1 MSCTICG
8 YGFPIADGDAVTLD
22 FEKAK
27 EFLKKHVGSFGQTD
41 EEMQILDA
49 LEHAESEDAEEDE
62 LEDVMYDIEES
73 FEDEETG
80 DTGFGAVLAVIM
92 RRETGINFK
101 FYAAENDLGTPPAI
115 LWIPMYPWMLNEKEI
130 QKLEEEAEIHL
141 AAIYKEYCRQLREQ
155 QLMDYDDQMV
165 YAYNMLRKIPELL
178 AYFQEKYPYICVDEA
193 QDTSKIQHAIIALL
207 ASKSENLFM
216 VGDEDQSIY
225 GFRAAYPE
233 ALLEFEQRHRGAK
246 VLLMEENFR
255 SDANIVAAADYFI
268 QKNTLRHEKH
278 MRASRESVQQIKEIP
293 VGTRKAQYA
302 YLAKVAE
309 GCTTETAVLYREH
322 ECALPLIDL
331 LERKGIPYRM
341 RNAELT
347 FLLIEWCRISAISS
361 DLRRILRIQNSF
373 CRCIISSI
381 PISADNWCRKS

>member
-115 LWIPMYPWMLNEKEI
+115 LWVPMYPWMLNEKE
-130 QKLEEEAEIHL
+130 KVLWK
-141 AAIYKEYCRQLREQ
+141 AIYIISVGSIWMNWKSITTRRRWSWNIIL
-155 QLMDYDDQMV
+155 
-165 YAYNMLRKIPELL
+165 K
-178 AYFQEKYPYICVDEA
+178 
-193 QDTSKIQHAIIALL
+193 QDIDIF
-207 ASKSENLFM
+207 N
-216 VGDEDQSIY
+216 
-225 GFRAAYPE
+225 
-233 ALLEFEQRHRGAK
+233 
-246 VLLMEENFR
+246 
-255 SDANIVAAADYFI
+255 
-268 QKNTLRHEKH
+268 
-278 MRASRESVQQIKEIP
+278 QIKYHI
-293 VGTRKAQYA
+293 VKRIIFLVCIVSGSDGT
-302 YLAKVAE
+302 
-309 GCTTETAVLYREH
+309 
-322 ECALPLIDL
+322 
-331 LERKGIPYRM
+331 
-341 RNAELT
+341 
-347 FLLIEWCRISAISS
+347 
-361 DLRRILRIQNSF
+361 
-373 CRCIISSI
+373 
-381 PISADNWCRKS
+381 